1 MPQHIPLEL
10 LATTPPIVQATSL
23 AGSGPS
29 LRLKRASEV
38 LTARTVAPGL
48 TETTSPFLP
57 TLMPRKFLRVSTK
70 KPSLVAC
77 PLRLVPPERK
87 VTPMPSS
94 VASANI
100 SASCS
105 LVSGV

>member
-1 MPQHIPLEL
+1 MPLEL

-29 LRLKRASEV
+29 LRLNLASDV

-48 TETTSPFLP
+48 TETTSPFSP
-57 TLMPRKFLRVSTK
+57 TLIPRKFLRVSTK
-70 KPSLVAC
+70 NPSLLAW
-77 PLRLVPPERK
+77 PLRLVPPDLK
-87 VTPMPSS
+87 VTPIPSS
-94 VASANI
+94 VAIEKI

>member
-1 MPQHIPLEL
+1 MPLEL

-48 TETTSPFLP
+48 IETCSPWLP
-57 TLMPRKFLRVSTK
+57 TFILRKFLRVSTRN
-70 KPSLVAC
+70 PSLVAC
-77 PLRLVPPERK
+77 PLRLVPPERN
-87 VTPMPSS
+87 VTPIPSS
-94 VASANI
+94 VARAKI

-105 LVSGV
+105 LVSGF